1 MMETEQLTQ
10 LINELVHPDAKQR
23 RSAADALAGSD
34 ARAIYPLIK
43 SLREENPGVQDAAM
57 RSLIA
62 IGGEV
67 TAYMVLPLLREGPL
81 LRNTTMVILKEIG
94 PPTVPLLRLL
104 FTDKDDDIRKFAVD
118 LIGDIKTCDY
128 PGEIVK
134 LLQIDPNA
142 NVRASAAKSLAI
154 LNYREAIPALIAA
167 LRDEEWVCF
176 SALDALAHFGDE
188 SSLGPVRALLSSPSS
203 ALRYAAIEALGK
215 FSAPQARSIL
225 HDYLPKADTME
236 KNAVVKSLVQ
246 TGLSPSMHGVT
257 DALLEILKKGDWE
270 DRLIAIRGLVDMGE
284 KRAIPI
290 IIDTAGLLDPSDPR
304 DDERLAAAKQ
314 ALMDFLS
321 PDDFIEA
328 LHNPSIKFRGMVIAI
343 DILKELGCAEAVPHI
358 IPLLKAVSTHV
369 VFAAADAVMQLA
381 GDEAPKIL
389 SFLKEHH
396 DEGVKERVNRLLE
409 GEV

>member
-1 MMETEQLTQ
+1 MIETEQLNQ
-10 LINELVHPDAKQR
+10 LLSELVHPDAKQR
-23 RSAADALAGSD
+23 RSAADALSVGD
-34 ARAIYPLIK
+34 ERAIYPLIK
-43 SLREENPGVQDAAM
+43 ALREENPGVQDAAM

-81 LRNTTMVILKEIG
+81 LRNTTLVVLKEIG

-128 PGEIVK
+128 PAEVVK
-134 LLQIDPNA
+134 LMQIDPNV
-142 NVRASAAKSLAI
+142 NVRASAAKTLAI

-176 SALDALAHFGDE
+176 SALDALSQFGDE
-188 SSLGPVRALLSSPSS
+188 STLLPVKVLLSSPSP

-215 FSAPQARSIL
+215 YNAPQAGAIL
-225 HDYLPKADTME
+225 HEYLPKADEME
-236 KNAVVKSLVQ
+236 KYAVVKSLVH

-257 DALLEILKKGDWE
+257 DALMDMLKKGDWD
-270 DRLIAIRGLVDMGE
+270 DRLIAIRGLVDMGD
-284 KRAIPI
+284 KRAIPV

-304 DDERLAAAKQ
+304 DEERLVAAKQ
-314 ALMDFLS
+314 ALMEFLS
-321 PDDFIEA
+321 PNDFIEA

-343 DILKELGCAEAVPHI
+343 DILKELGCTEAVPHI
-358 IPLLKAVSTHV
+358 VPLLKAVSTHV
-369 VFAAADAVMQLA
+369 VLAAMDAVSQLA
-381 GDEAPKIL
+381 EKDAPQIL
-389 SFLKEHH
+389 TMLKEHS
-396 DEGVKERVNRLLE
+396 DETIRDRAQWLLE
-409 GEV
+409 GK